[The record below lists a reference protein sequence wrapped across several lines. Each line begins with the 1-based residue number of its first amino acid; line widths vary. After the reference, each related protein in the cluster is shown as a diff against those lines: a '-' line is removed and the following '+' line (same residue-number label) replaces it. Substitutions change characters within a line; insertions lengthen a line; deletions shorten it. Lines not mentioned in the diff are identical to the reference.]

1 MARILVRAARATAR
15 SVALHHLPL
24 RFHRRREE
32 NAMRYTVG
40 MTRWVI
46 QRGEIE
52 VEAASPDD
60 ARRIAE
66 TLELENTNIEDVATG
81 NGAAEFGA
89 TRWIAED
96 VTARPQVG
104 SGRHR
109 PAAAIGYDG

>member
-1 MARILVRAARATAR
+1 
-15 SVALHHLPL
+15 
-24 RFHRRREE
+24 
-32 NAMRYTVG
+32 MRYTVG

-52 VEAASPDD
+52 VDALSPDD

-66 TLELENTNIEDVATG
+66 TLEIADRNIEDVATG

-89 TRWIAED
+89 TKWIAED

-104 SGRHR
+104 TDRHR
-109 PAAAIGYDG
+109 PSAAIGYDG